1 MGYYSEVALT
11 LKKADAL
18 ELIRKAKEDE
28 SNAQSLIAAADSIID
43 QDQYVTFYWNW
54 VKWST
59 ACSSVQFITDFY
71 HGLDEYSF
79 KRVGEDYGDVEIDWQ
94 GDHSDINELSD
105 VCQCIEIDPCGK
117 PLYLPDIGKEVD
129 RRNKNEN

>member
-1 MGYYSEVALT
+1 MDYYNEVALT

-18 ELIRKAKEDE
+18 ELIRKAKEDK
-28 SNAQSLIAAADSIID
+28 SNAKSLITAATSIID

-54 VKWST
+54 ITWY
-59 ACSSVQFITDFY
+59 ALCSSVKFITDFY
-71 HGLDEYSF
+71 RGVDEYSF
-79 KRVGEDYGDVEIDWQ
+79 KRVGEDYGDVEIDWK

-105 VCQCIEIDPCGK
+105 VCECIEIDPCGK
-117 PLYLPDIGKEVD
+117 PLYVPDIGKEVD

>member
-18 ELIRKAKEDE
+18 ELIRKAQGEEND
-28 SNAQSLIAAADSIID
+28 AQSLIAAADSIID

-59 ACSSVQFITDFY
+59 ACSSVQFIADFY

-79 KRVGEDYGDVEIDWQ
+79 KRVGEDYGDIEIDWY
-94 GDHSDINELSD
+94 GDRSDINELSD
-105 VCQCIEIDPCGK
+105 VCQCIETTPGK

>member
-1 MGYYSEVALT
+1 MDYFSEVALT

-28 SNAQSLIAAADSIID
+28 SNAQSWIAAADSIID

-54 VKWST
+54 VKWDA

-79 KRVGEDYGDVEIDWQ
+79 KRVGEDYGDIEIDWN
-94 GDHSDINELSD
+94 GDYSDINELSN
-105 VCQCIEIDPCGK
+105 VCQCIETAPGK
-117 PLYLPDIGKEVD
+117 PLYVPDIKE
-129 RRNKNEN
+129 KS

>member
-28 SNAQSLIAAADSIID
+28 SNAQSLIAAADNIID

-79 KRVGEDYGDVEIDWQ
+79 KRVGEDYGDIEIDWY

-105 VCQCIEIDPCGK
+105 VCQCIETTLGK

>member
-1 MGYYSEVALT
+1 MGYYSEVSLT

-54 VKWST
+54 VKWYDT
-59 ACSSVQFITDFY
+59 FSSVRFITGFY
-71 HGLDEYSF
+71 HSVDEYSF
-79 KRVGEDYGDVEIDWQ
+79 KRVGENYGDIEIDWN
-94 GDHSDINELSD
+94 GDYSDIDELSE
-105 VCQCIEIDPCGK
+105 VLQSINVLPGK
-117 PLYLPDIGKEVD
+117 PLYVPDIKE
-129 RRNKNEN
+129 KS

>member
-1 MGYYSEVALT
+1 MGYDSEVSLT

-54 VKWST
+54 VKWYDT
-59 ACSSVQFITDFY
+59 FSSVQFITDFY

-79 KRVGEDYGDVEIDWQ
+79 KRVGEDYGDVEIDWN
-94 GDHSDINELSD
+94 GDHGDINELSD
-105 VCQCIEIDPCGK
+105 MCQCIEITPCGK
-117 PLYLPDIGKEVD
+117 PLYVPDIEKEVD

>member
-1 MGYYSEVALT
+1 MGYYSEVSLT

-18 ELIRKAKEDE
+18 ELIRKAQGEE
-28 SNAQSLIAAADSIID
+28 SDTQSLIAAADSIID

-79 KRVGEDYGDVEIDWQ
+79 KRVGEDYGDIEIDWY

-105 VCQCIEIDPCGK
+105 VCQCIETTPGK

>member
-1 MGYYSEVALT
+1 MGYYSDVSLT

-28 SNAQSLIAAADSIID
+28 SDAQSLIAAADSIID

-54 VKWST
+54 VKWYD
-59 ACSSVQFITDFY
+59 AFSSVQFITNFY

>member
-18 ELIRKAKEDE
+18 ELIRKAQGEE
-28 SNAQSLIAAADSIID
+28 SDTQSLIAAADSIID

-54 VKWST
+54 VKWYDT
-59 ACSSVQFITDFY
+59 FSSVQFITGFY
-71 HGLDEYSF
+71 HSVDEYSF
-79 KRVGEDYGDVEIDWQ
+79 KRVGEDYGDVEIDWH
-94 GDHSDINELSD
+94 GDHGDINELSD
-105 VCQCIEIDPCGK
+105 VCQCIETTPGK
-117 PLYLPDIGKEVD
+117 PLYVPDICKEVD

>member
-1 MGYYSEVALT
+1 MGYYSEVSLT

-54 VKWST
+54 VKWYD
-59 ACSSVQFITDFY
+59 AFSSVQFITGFY
-71 HGLDEYSF
+71 HSVDEFSF
-79 KRVGEDYGDVEIDWQ
+79 KRVGENYGDIEIDWN
-94 GDHSDINELSD
+94 GDYSDIDELSE
-105 VCQCIEIDPCGK
+105 VLQSINVLPGK
-117 PLYLPDIGKEVD
+117 PLYVPDIKE
-129 RRNKNEN
+129 KS

>member
-1 MGYYSEVALT
+1 MGYYSDVSLT

-79 KRVGEDYGDVEIDWQ
+79 KRVGEDYGDVEIDWH
-94 GDHSDINELSD
+94 GDHGDINELSD
-105 VCQCIEIDPCGK
+105 VCQCIEIAPCGK
-117 PLYLPDIGKEVD
+117 PLYLPDICKEVD

>member
-1 MGYYSEVALT
+1 MGYYSEVSLT

-54 VKWST
+54 VKWYDT
-59 ACSSVQFITDFY
+59 FSSVQFITGFY
-71 HGLDEYSF
+71 HSVDEHSF
-79 KRVGEDYGDVEIDWQ
+79 KRVGENYGDIEIDWN
-94 GDHSDINELSD
+94 GDYSDIDELSE
-105 VCQCIEIDPCGK
+105 VLQSINVLPGK
-117 PLYLPDIGKEVD
+117 PLYVPDIKE
-129 RRNKNEN
+129 KS

>member
-43 QDQYVTFYWNW
+43 QDQYVTMYWNW
-54 VKWST
+54 VKWYDT
-59 ACSSVQFITDFY
+59 FSSVQFITDFY

-79 KRVGEDYGDVEIDWQ
+79 KRVGEDYGDIEIDWY
-94 GDHSDINELSD
+94 GDHGDINELSD
-105 VCQCIEIDPCGK
+105 VCQCIETTTGK

>member
-28 SNAQSLIAAADSIID
+28 SDAQSLIAAADSIID

-79 KRVGEDYGDVEIDWQ
+79 KRVGEDYGDIEIDWY

-105 VCQCIEIDPCGK
+105 VCQCIETIPGK